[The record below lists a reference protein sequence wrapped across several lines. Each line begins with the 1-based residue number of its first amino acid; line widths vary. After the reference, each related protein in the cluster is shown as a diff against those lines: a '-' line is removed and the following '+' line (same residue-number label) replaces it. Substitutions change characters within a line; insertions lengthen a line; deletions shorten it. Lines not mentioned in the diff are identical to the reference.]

1 MINKSFLLHSSAIS
15 HLPHN
20 FLPFIALHGTCCCRR
35 PLRVA
40 VCVSCFLCHY
50 SITKCSCTCKTCKNV
65 FRKSTEAKK
74 NIYIGINPRREL
86 CEGYYAVQ
94 NIFFICKTPLSCS
107 HFSYLFFS
115 LLRCIAGASNSERS
129 HLKRSINKDICVSL
143 YNQYCSL
150 IQCSSAV

>member
-1 MINKSFLLHSSAIS
+1 MLLSSS
-15 HLPHN
+15 SSSGCLRELLPVPL
-20 FLPFIALHGTCCCRR
+20 FDYEMLMYLPVKMFSEKAL
-35 PLRVA
+35 
-40 VCVSCFLCHY
+40 
-50 SITKCSCTCKTCKNV
+50 KQ
-65 FRKSTEAKK
+65 KK